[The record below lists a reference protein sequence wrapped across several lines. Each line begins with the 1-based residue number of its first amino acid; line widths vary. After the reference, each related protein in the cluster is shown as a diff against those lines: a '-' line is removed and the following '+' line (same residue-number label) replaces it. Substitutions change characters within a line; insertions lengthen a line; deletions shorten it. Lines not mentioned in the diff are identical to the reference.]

1 MASLRKLLCDLAV
14 SNNLTA
20 MYAFGSR
27 VAEVVARLEGTV
39 PTDPNL
45 ASDID
50 IGIQPKRGYRLDL
63 DQKVRLTI
71 ALERLFGVSR
81 VDLVVCPE
89 APPFLAQEIVSGQL
103 FCCTDPDEQAEY
115 ELYVLRRAGDLAPI
129 EVERR
134 RMILEE
140 GAR

>member
-27 VAEVVARLEGTV
+27 VPEVIARLEGTV

-45 ASDID
+45 VSDID
-50 IGIQPKRGYRLDL
+50 IGVQPKRGYRLDL

-103 FCCTDPDEQAEY
+103 LCCTDPDEQAEY
-115 ELYVLRRAGDLAPI
+115 ELCVLRRAGDLAPF